1 MLNSGMVTKTIA
13 EIPYQGLQVA
23 YNEGFTTAGIKF
35 SGSTDEEYAYY
46 FDHNGKSQTE
56 VPARGPSST
65 RSGPVRPGR
74 MQAPRP
80 LHNG

>member
-46 FDHNGKSQTE
+46 FDHNGK
-56 VPARGPSST
+56 AKL
-65 RSGPVRPGR
+65 RSR
-74 MQAPRP
+74 ARP
-80 LHNG
+80 LFNAVRTRAAGADAGSETVA